1 MVLDCDLI
9 SNRFLID
16 MTSQVFYEH
25 EEMYCKGKLDRNKV
39 IHINIQSFGNIYC
52 FLGITDINIHN
63 QSKGFENY

>member
-52 FLGITDINIHN
+52 FWV
-63 QSKGFENY
+63 